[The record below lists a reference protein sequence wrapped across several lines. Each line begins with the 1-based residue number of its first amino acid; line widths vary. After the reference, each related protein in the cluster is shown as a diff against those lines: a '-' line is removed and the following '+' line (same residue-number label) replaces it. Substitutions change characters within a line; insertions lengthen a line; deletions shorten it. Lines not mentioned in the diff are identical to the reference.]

1 MAQHV
6 ETVDLG
12 VRWNPNDPEAVLLAD
27 QNLAV
32 LALRPHFDDDDQS
45 CVVLVWRHSY
55 SARLGSPNDEGM
67 VSQTLYGKGLESV
80 LWAGTVIESS
90 AVREVRRQSSDKV
103 YRPSIG
109 LVDRPIPTHFVV
121 LTKDCTVEVI
131 ADAVEILRV
140 GDTTREAALAATDVT
155 SR

>member
-1 MAQHV
+1 MAEHV

-12 VRWNPNDPEAVLLAD
+12 VRWQPNGPEAVLLVD
-27 QNLAV
+27 QGLAV
-32 LALRPHFDDDDQS
+32 LALRPHIDDDDQS
-45 CVVLVWRHSY
+45 CVVLVWRDSY
-55 SARLGSPNDEGM
+55 SARLGSPNDEGLLNHA
-67 VSQTLYGKGLESV
+67 LYGKGLESV
-80 LWAGTVIESS
+80 RWAGIVIESS
-90 AVREVRRQSSDKV
+90 AVTEVRRQSSDKV
-103 YRPSIG
+103 SRPGIG

-140 GDTTREAALAATDVT
+140 GGTTREAALTATDVT